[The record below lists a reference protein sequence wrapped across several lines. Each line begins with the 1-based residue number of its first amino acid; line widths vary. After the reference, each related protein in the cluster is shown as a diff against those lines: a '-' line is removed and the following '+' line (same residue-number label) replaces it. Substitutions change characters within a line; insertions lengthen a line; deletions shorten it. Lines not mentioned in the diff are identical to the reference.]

1 MATPDGKTIQARDR
15 SKNTPLWSHEGC
27 LYCESGVTKRVI
39 LASFEGNTEKNA
51 VPELDRTDLRLL
63 AVLQGEGRITNAEL
77 AKRVNLSPS
86 ACLRRLQRL
95 EAAQAITGYAAQID
109 PQAIGL
115 GLQAFVRVQLAR
127 HEAGAIERF
136 VEKISGWEEVVAC
149 HALTGDM
156 DYLLHVYVADLPQFS
171 RFLLD
176 RLLNDAGVADA
187 NSSFVLR
194 TVKRSPSLP
203 LGQLEN

>member
-1 MATPDGKTIQARDR
+1 LTD
-15 SKNTPLWSHEGC
+15 
-27 LYCESGVTKRVI
+27 
-39 LASFEGNTEKNA
+39 
-51 VPELDRTDLRLL
+51 LDRTDLRML
-63 AVLQGEGRITNAEL
+63 AVLQAEGRVTNAEL
-77 AKRVNLSPS
+77 AERVNLSPS

-95 EAAQAITGYAAQID
+95 ETEGVISGYAAQID
-109 PQAIGL
+109 PQAVGL

-127 HEAGAIERF
+127 HEGAAIERF
-136 VEKISGWEEVVAC
+136 VERVAGWDEVVAC

-156 DYLLHVYVADLPQFS
+156 DYLMQVYVADLEHFS

-176 RLLNDAGVADA
+176 QLLNDAGVADV

-203 LGQLEN
+203 LGQLER